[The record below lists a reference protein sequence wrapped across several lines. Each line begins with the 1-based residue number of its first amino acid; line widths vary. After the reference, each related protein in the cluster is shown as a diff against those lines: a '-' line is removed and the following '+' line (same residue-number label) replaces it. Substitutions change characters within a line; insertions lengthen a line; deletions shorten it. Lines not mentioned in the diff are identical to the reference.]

1 MTDEERHLEICEIR
15 IEVMKILLNAGWD
28 PKRAAIAM
36 GMGQSWAIAERW
48 MAASK
53 VAAE

>member
-1 MTDEERHLEICEIR
+1 MTDEERHIEICEIR
-15 IEVMKILLNAGWD
+15 IEVMKLLLDAGWE

-36 GMGQSWAIAERW
+36 GMGRSWAIAERW

-53 VAAE
+53 ASAE